1 MAPDQRET
9 RVARCRTCQAAI
21 FWATFPASGRRA
33 PIDLE
38 PVANGNLVIT
48 GHDMNGALVDVLRD
62 EGRLFTEDQLR
73 YVNHWATCTAPPPKK
88 RR

>member
-1 MAPDQRET
+1 VAPNERET
-9 RVARCRTCQAAI
+9 RVARCRTCQAPI

-48 GHDMNGALVDVLRD
+48 GHDMNGALVDVVRD
-62 EGRLFTEDQLR
+62 TGQLLPDER
-73 YVNHWATCTAPPPKK
+73 PHYLNHWATCTAPPP
-88 RR
+88 RRR